1 MEQQI
6 IGVLVFLVVYLSL
19 RRDAGGCQRITEGI
33 SALRF
38 FLILVAA
45 VAVQLP
51 GTAWIPG
58 GHRIVFIFMP
68 LLFAVIGYLTP
79 EMGRHGRYTMQEKRD
94 IRKKMLWLFLRHMIL
109 LTVNLVWIQMEAVSV
124 GIFAAY
130 GITAGELIIAHV
142 LHEETGW

>member
-38 FLILVAA
+38 FLILAAA

-79 EMGRHGRYTMQEKRD
+79 EGGHSGRYTMQEKRD
-94 IRKKMLWLFLRHMIL
+94 IHKKMLRLFLLHMIL
-109 LTVNLVWIQMEAVSV
+109 LTFNLVWIQMEAVSIGV
-124 GIFAAY
+124 FAAY
-130 GITAGELIIAHV
+130 GLTVVKLTVAHV